1 MWSLGEKGYL
11 ERTINA
17 GELICIYPSR
27 KDIEYKF
34 KSLSIEVSNYLD
46 AAVPDHKDWKF
57 IRNSN
62 ECVTCGIEDNVKD
75 GSGKFLRKQRGFFLK
90 KPSKFA
96 LAFANANMNQSKI
109 LKNSFMKY
117 PVRYFAS
124 RYQNSNNNE
133 WIRLEKKT
141 RFYSAQVILITKILS
156 FFPIINKFIKWYINI
171 NVQFYEKL
179 KHSKRFTKFFNDYE
193 F

>member
-1 MWSLGEKGYL
+1 
-11 ERTINA
+11 
-17 GELICIYPSR
+17 
-27 KDIEYKF
+27 
-34 KSLSIEVSNYLD
+34 
-46 AAVPDHKDWKF
+46 
-57 IRNSN
+57 
-62 ECVTCGIEDNVKD
+62 
-75 GSGKFLRKQRGFFLK
+75 
-90 KPSKFA
+90 
-96 LAFANANMNQSKI
+96 MNQSKI

-156 FFPIINKFIKWYINI
+156 FFPIINKFIKWYISI